1 MTVAELSYGMLN
13 RGWRPRRR
21 DQLLPYLRAHY
32 IRYDADETL
41 CDACAEVAWDAQRQG
56 RVSQTADGWIA
67 ATGPKVTGGQVVK
80 TAFVVS

>member
-56 RVSQTADGWIA
+56 RGD
-67 ATGPKVTGGQVVK
+67 PDC
-80 TAFVVS
+80 